1 MLIVIDNIN
10 IYQDIYIHIQIL
22 YFIYYKSYII
32 RFEILHKLQANSLS
46 WHIYMETWNT
56 CVRNKTLFHVVQ
68 QPAQTLTLILLTST
82 GGHRSLVQVNN
93 YMYDGL
99 YLRDDSLILENTN
112 LL

>member
-46 WHIYMETWNT
+46 
-56 CVRNKTLFHVVQ
+56 
-68 QPAQTLTLILLTST
+68 
-82 GGHRSLVQVNN
+82 
-93 YMYDGL
+93 
-99 YLRDDSLILENTN
+99 
-112 LL
+112 